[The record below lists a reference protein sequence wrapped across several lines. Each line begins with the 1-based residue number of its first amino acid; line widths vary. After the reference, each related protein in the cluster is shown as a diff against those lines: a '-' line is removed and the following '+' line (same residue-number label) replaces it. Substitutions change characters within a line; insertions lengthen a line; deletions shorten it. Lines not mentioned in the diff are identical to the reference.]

1 MPPRFRDKVFGV
13 FRDWRKHSG
22 SLAIS
27 LVVTAASLAVYY
39 FVFIGEA
46 RSPISDL
53 ITRLELD
60 SLDTRFR
67 IRGRQRPDSRIVIV
81 DIDQRS
87 QEVLGQWPFPRVYFA
102 QMLDAIREDGA
113 RVAAFDITFSK
124 PDQTAAPLRALQKDL
139 TGSDSNAALKNDG
152 VASRVPPGDVGKKIA
167 ELEQRYDYDQQL
179 AGAIQRFGK
188 VVLGN
193 YFLYTRADLEGV
205 SAASLDNYAN
215 LIAFFPFPQVRAL
228 PSAGGP
234 AGYLR
239 LIQNFDDLRL
249 VPQGAEANTD
259 VFTGALAADKAGC
272 GFFNI
277 VSDPDGVVR
286 RSLLAIPY
294 GRDANR
300 ANWDLYASLEVQTV
314 RLARGLSN
322 EQTVLNFGGAG
333 IVSIEF
339 GQDLVVHPDDVG
351 RLMINYQ
358 GPPRTYPYYS
368 FADVAQKKFASGTF
382 RDKIVLIGASATGIG
397 DLRATPFGGVDFPG
411 VEVHANVIDNI
422 LNQRFLR
429 RGPREALIDVG
440 LIFLFGI
447 PLGMWLA
454 LVQPRWLIFGFL
466 LIVPFAAFVYLAFLH
481 DSWLNFIMPALFTLA
496 PNVSF
501 VALYRVLIEEQE
513 KRRVRGAFQQYV
525 SPEVIRRLLDDPH
538 RVLPRKTDISVLFCD
553 IRGFTTISEQLDAQE
568 LATLLNPYLT
578 QMTRIIFR
586 HQGTLDKYIG
596 DAVMAFWGAP
606 FDEPIHPARACDAA
620 LDMMSKLH
628 EMQTAWRAA
637 GQPVLEIGI
646 GINSGMASVGNMGSE
661 LRYGYTAMGDTVNLS
676 ARLEGLN
683 KEFGTQILVSE
694 FTHAGISTGDYV
706 LREIDLIRVKGK
718 LRPVTIYELLGRR
731 DVAPETV
738 AMASEFE
745 RARAVY
751 KRRDWSE
758 AHRLFEKFLERWPE
772 DGPAAVFRARCR
784 EFLAE
789 EPPANW
795 DGVYVMKTK

>member
-1 MPPRFRDKVFGV
+1 MARRFHDKLLGV

-27 LVVTAASLAVYY
+27 VVVTAAALGVYY

-46 RSPISDL
+46 RSPVSDF

-67 IRGRQRPDSRIVIV
+67 LRGREQPDPRIVIV

-87 QEVLGQWPFPRVYFA
+87 QEVIGQWPFPRVYFA
-102 QMLDAIREDGA
+102 QVLDAIREDGA

-124 PDQTAAPLRALQKDL
+124 PDRTAAPLRVLQKDL
-139 TGSDSNAALKNDG
+139 AGTGAGG
-152 VASRVPPGDVGKKIA
+152 VESKIA
-167 ELEQRYDYDQQL
+167 ELEKQYDYDQQL

-205 SAASLDNYAN
+205 SAAALDNYAN
-215 LIAFFPFPQVRAL
+215 LISFFPFPQVRAL
-228 PSAGGP
+228 PSAGGA

-239 LIQNFDDLRL
+239 LIENFDDLRL
-249 VPQGAEANTD
+249 VPHGAEANTD

-294 GRDANR
+294 GRDSNR
-300 ANWDLYASLEVQTV
+300 ANWDLYSSIEVQTV
-314 RLARGLSN
+314 RLERGLSN

-333 IVSIEF
+333 VVSIEF
-339 GQDLVVHPDDVG
+339 GPDLVVHPDDVA

-368 FADVAQKKFASGTF
+368 FADVAQKKFTAGTF

-411 VEVHANVIDNI
+411 VEIHANVVDNI

-440 LIFLFGI
+440 FIFLFGI
-447 PLGMWLA
+447 PLGIWLA

-466 LIVPFAAFVYLAFLH
+466 LIVPFAAFVYYAFLH
-481 DSWLNFIMPALFTLA
+481 DAWLNFIVPGLFTLA
-496 PNVSF
+496 PNVSL

-525 SPEVIRRLLDDPH
+525 SPEVIRRLLDSPQ
-538 RVLPRKTDISVLFCD
+538 RVLPRKTAITVLFSD

-578 QMTRIIFR
+578 EMTRIIFR
-586 HQGTLDKYIG
+586 NQGTLDKYIG

-606 FDEPIHPARACDAA
+606 FDEPIHGTRACLAA
-620 LDMMSKLH
+620 LDMMNKLS
-628 EMQTAWRAA
+628 ELQAEWRET
-637 GQPVLEIGI
+637 GQPVLDIGI
-646 GINSGMASVGNMGSE
+646 GINSGVASVGNMGSE
-661 LRYGYTAMGDTVNLS
+661 LRYGYTAMGDAVNLS

-683 KEFGTQILVSE
+683 KEYGTRILFSE
-694 FTHAGISTGDYV
+694 FTFAGIGGGDFV
-706 LREIDLIRVKGK
+706 VREIDFIRVKGK

-731 DVAPETV
+731 ETAPEAA
-738 AMASEFE
+738 AMAAEFE

-751 KRRDWSE
+751 KERRWRE
-758 AHRLFEKFLERWPE
+758 ALLMFEAFLQRWPG
-772 DGPAAVFRARCR
+772 DGPASVFRGRCE
-784 EFLAE
+784 EFSVE
-789 EPPANW
+789 EPPPIW